1 MIITALLGMGN
12 RISFAHS
19 ETSDNVRYIE
29 GKMRHVALILMAVF
43 ACGSPA
49 GLRAADVGLIKIN
62 GAIGPA
68 TASYI
73 SRAIDVATE
82 RDDTCLIIELDT
94 PGGSLES
101 TKQIV
106 QKFYASRVPTV
117 VYVFPEGAWAGSAGC
132 FITLAADVAAMA
144 PGASIGAAHPVSIG
158 AGGEEKTSDVMK
170 EKLEQITG
178 SFIEGI
184 AKRRGR
190 NAEWARSSVVESKA
204 ITAEKA
210 LELKVIDLIAKDVPD
225 LLTQLDER
233 EVGGKTLKTAKA
245 EVVEIPMT
253 TQERVLQ
260 LLSHPE
266 LMMILMLV
274 AIYGIIGELSN
285 PGAVLP
291 GVVGA
296 IALILVLYM
305 ATILPVN
312 IAGLALIGLAVVLFI
327 VDLYAPTHGVLTFGG
342 IVAFFLGALMLFN
355 RADPAFQLSLVYI
368 IPATLVTA
376 AFFIFVVGAGLR
388 AQFLP
393 VRVGREILLGKTTP
407 ALARID
413 AGAGKVF
420 VEGEYWNAVSEVPI
434 EPGHPVEIVG
444 ISGLTLK
451 VKPKQ
456 PPTT

>member
-1 MIITALLGMGN
+1 
-12 RISFAHS
+12 
-19 ETSDNVRYIE
+19 
-29 GKMRHVALILMAVF
+29 MRHAVLILAAAL

-49 GLRAADVGLIKIN
+49 GLRGADVGLIKVK

-73 SRAIDVATE
+73 SRAIDVASE
-82 RDDTCLIIELDT
+82 RGDACLIIELDT

-101 TKQIV
+101 TKDIV
-106 QKFYASRVPTV
+106 QKFYASPVPTV
-117 VYVFPEGAWAGSAGC
+117 VYVFPDGAWAGSAGC
-132 FITLAADVAAMA
+132 FITLAANVAAMA
-144 PGASIGAAHPVSIG
+144 PGTSIGAAHPVSIG
-158 AGGEEKTSDVMK
+158 AGGEEKVSDVMK
-170 EKLEQITG
+170 EKLEQISG

-184 AKRRGR
+184 AKRRGH

-204 ITAEKA
+204 IDADKA
-210 LELKVIDLIAKDVPD
+210 LELKVVDLLAKDLPD
-225 LLTQLDER
+225 LLSQLDGR
-233 EVGGKTLKTAKA
+233 EVNGKPLKTAGA
-245 EVVEIPMT
+245 NVVDIPMT
-253 TQERVLQ
+253 LQEKVLQ

-285 PGAVLP
+285 PGAILP

-296 IALILVLYM
+296 IALVLVLYM

-312 IAGLALIGLAVVLFI
+312 IAGLALIGVAVVLFI
-327 VDLYAPTHGVLTFGG
+327 VDIYSPTHGVLTFGG

-355 RADPAFQLSLVYI
+355 RADPAFRLSLVYI
-368 IPATLVTA
+368 IPATVVTA

-393 VRVGREILLGKTTP
+393 VRAGRETLFGKTVP

-413 AGAGKVF
+413 AASGKIF

-444 ISGLTLK
+444 INGLTLK

-456 PPTT
+456 PPIA

>member
-1 MIITALLGMGN
+1 
-12 RISFAHS
+12 
-19 ETSDNVRYIE
+19 
-29 GKMRHVALILMAVF
+29 MRHAALILMAVL
-43 ACGSPA
+43 AWGSPVA
-49 GLRAADVGLIKIN
+49 LRAADVGLIKVK

-73 SRAIDVATE
+73 SRAIDVASAS
-82 RDDTCLIIELDT
+82 DDSCLVIELDT
-94 PGGSLES
+94 PGGSLDS
-101 TKQIV
+101 TREIV
-106 QKFYASRVPTV
+106 QKLYASRVPTV

-132 FITLAADVAAMA
+132 FITLAADIAAMS
-144 PGASIGAAHPVSIG
+144 PGTSIGAAHPVSIG
-158 AGGEEKTSDVMK
+158 AGGEEQTSDVMK
-170 EKLEQITG
+170 QKMENFAG
-178 SFIEGI
+178 SYMASI
-184 AKRRGR
+184 AQKRGR
-190 NAEWARSSVVESKA
+190 NAEWAKSAVVTSQS
-204 ITAEKA
+204 ITASNA
-210 LELKVIDLIAKDVPD
+210 LELKVIDIIAKDLPD
-225 LLTQLDER
+225 LLSQLDDR
-233 EVGGKTLKTAKA
+233 EVNGKTLKTASA

-253 TQERVLQ
+253 TQERILQ

-285 PGAVLP
+285 PGAILP

-312 IAGLALIGLAVVLFI
+312 IAGLALIGVAVVLFI
-327 VDLYAPTHGVLTFGG
+327 VDIYAPTHGVLTFGG

-355 RADPAFQLSLVYI
+355 RSDPASRLSLVYI

-376 AFFIFVVGAGLR
+376 AFFVFVVGAGLR

-393 VRVGREILLGKTTP
+393 VRAGRETLLGKTMP

-413 AGAGKVF
+413 AAGGKVF
-420 VEGEYWNAVSEVPI
+420 VEGEYWNAVSEAPI

-456 PPTT
+456 PPTS

>member
-1 MIITALLGMGN
+1 
-12 RISFAHS
+12 
-19 ETSDNVRYIE
+19 
-29 GKMRHVALILMAVF
+29 MRHAVLILVAAL

-49 GLRAADVGLIKIN
+49 GLRAADVGLIKVK

-73 SRAIDVATE
+73 ARAIDVAGE
-82 RDDTCLIIELDT
+82 RGDACLIIELDT

-101 TKQIV
+101 TKDIV
-106 QKFYASRVPTV
+106 QKFYASPIPTV
-117 VYVFPEGAWAGSAGC
+117 VYVFPDGAWAGSAGC
-132 FITLAADVAAMA
+132 FITLAANVAAMA
-144 PGASIGAAHPVSIG
+144 PGTSIGAAHPVSIG
-158 AGGEEKTSDVMK
+158 AGGEEKVSDVMK
-170 EKLEQITG
+170 EKLEQISG
-178 SFIEGI
+178 SYIEGI
-184 AKRRGR
+184 AKRRGH

-204 ITAEKA
+204 IDADKA
-210 LELKVIDLIAKDVPD
+210 LELKVIDILAKDLPD
-225 LLTQLDER
+225 LLNQLDDR
-233 EVGGKTLKTAKA
+233 KVNGKTLKTAGA
-245 EVVEIPMT
+245 NVVDIPMT
-253 TQERVLQ
+253 TQEKVLQ

-285 PGAVLP
+285 PGAILP

-296 IALILVLYM
+296 IALVLVLYM

-312 IAGLALIGLAVVLFI
+312 IAGLALIGVAVVLFI
-327 VDLYAPTHGVLTFGG
+327 VDIYSPSHGVLTFGG
-342 IVAFFLGALMLFN
+342 IIAFFLGALMLFN
-355 RADPAFQLSLVYI
+355 RADPAFRLSLVYI
-368 IPATLVTA
+368 IPATLLTA
-376 AFFIFVVGAGLR
+376 AFFIFIVGAGLR

-393 VRVGREILLGKTTP
+393 VRAGRETLLGKTTP
-407 ALARID
+407 AVARID
-413 AGAGKVF
+413 AGSGKVF

>member
-1 MIITALLGMGN
+1 
-12 RISFAHS
+12 
-19 ETSDNVRYIE
+19 
-29 GKMRHVALILMAVF
+29 MRHAVLILVAAL
-43 ACGSPA
+43 ACGFPA
-49 GLRAADVGLIKIN
+49 GLPAANVGLIKVK

-73 SRAIDVATE
+73 SRAIDVASE
-82 RDDTCLIIELDT
+82 RGDACLIIELDT

-101 TKQIV
+101 TKDIV
-106 QKFYASRVPTV
+106 QKFYASPVPTV
-117 VYVFPEGAWAGSAGC
+117 VYVFPDGAWAGSAGC
-132 FITLAADVAAMA
+132 FITLAANVAAMA
-144 PGASIGAAHPVSIG
+144 PGTSIGAAHPVSIG
-158 AGGEEKTSDVMK
+158 AGGEEKVSDVMK
-170 EKLEQITG
+170 EKLEQISG
-178 SFIEGI
+178 SYIEGI

-204 ITAEKA
+204 IDADKA
-210 LELKVIDLIAKDVPD
+210 LELKVVDLLAKDLPD
-225 LLTQLDER
+225 LLSQLDGR
-233 EVGGKTLKTAKA
+233 EVNGKALKTAGA
-245 EVVEIPMT
+245 NVVDIPMT
-253 TQERVLQ
+253 LQEKVLQ

-285 PGAVLP
+285 PGSILP

-296 IALILVLYM
+296 IALVLVLYM

-312 IAGLALIGLAVVLFI
+312 IAGLALIGVAVVLFI
-327 VDLYAPTHGVLTFGG
+327 VDIYSPTHGVLTFGG

-355 RADPAFQLSLVYI
+355 RADPAFRLSLVYI
-368 IPATLVTA
+368 IPATVVTA

-393 VRVGREILLGKTTP
+393 VRAGRETLMGKTTP
-407 ALARID
+407 ALARIY
-413 AGAGKVF
+413 AASGKVF

-434 EPGHPVEIVG
+434 EPGHPVEIVA
-444 ISGLTLK
+444 INGLTLK

-456 PPTT
+456 PPAT

>member
-1 MIITALLGMGN
+1 
-12 RISFAHS
+12 
-19 ETSDNVRYIE
+19 
-29 GKMRHVALILMAVF
+29 MRHWSLILVAGWI
-43 ACGSPA
+43 CGSPA
-49 GLRAADVGLIKIN
+49 GLPAADVGLIKVN

-73 SRAIDVATE
+73 ARAIDMAGE
-82 RDDTCLIIELDT
+82 RGDTCLIIQLDT
-94 PGGSLES
+94 PGGSLDS
-101 TKQIV
+101 TKAIV
-106 QKFYASRVPTV
+106 QKFYASTVPTV
-117 VYVFPEGAWAGSAGC
+117 VYVAPDGAWAGSAGC
-132 FITLAADVAAMA
+132 FITLAADIAAMA
-144 PGASIGAAHPVSIG
+144 PGTSIGAAHPVSIG

-190 NAEWARSSVVESKA
+190 NVKWARSSVVESKA
-204 ITAEKA
+204 IDADKA
-210 LELKVIDLIAKDVPD
+210 LELKVIDLIAKDLPD
-225 LLTQLDER
+225 LLSQLDNR
-233 EVGGKTLKTAKA
+233 EVGDKTLKTAGA
-245 EVVEIPMT
+245 EVVDIPMT
-253 TQERVLQ
+253 TSERVLQ
-260 LLSHPE
+260 VLSHPE

-274 AIYGIIGELSN
+274 AMYGIIGELSN
-285 PGAVLP
+285 PGAIFP

-305 ATILPVN
+305 ATVLPVN

-327 VDLYAPTHGVLTFGG
+327 VDIYAPTHGVLTFGG

-355 RADPAFQLSLVYI
+355 RGDPAFRLSLVYI

-376 AFFIFVVGAGLR
+376 AFFIFVVGTGLR

-393 VRVGREILLGKTTP
+393 VRAGRETLLGKTIP

-413 AGAGKVF
+413 AASGRVF
-420 VEGEYWNAVSEVPI
+420 VEGEYWNAVSEAPI
-434 EPGHPVEIVG
+434 EPGHPVEIVAVN
-444 ISGLTLK
+444 GLTLK

-456 PPTT
+456 PPIT

>member
-1 MIITALLGMGN
+1 M
-12 RISFAHS
+12 
-19 ETSDNVRYIE
+19 
-29 GKMRHVALILMAVF
+29 
-43 ACGSPA
+43 A
-49 GLRAADVGLIKIN
+49 GLTSAAALGSRAADVGLIKIK

-73 SRAIDVATE
+73 ARCIDVATE
-82 RDDTCLIIELDT
+82 REDSCLVIQLDT
-94 PGGSLES
+94 PGGSLDS
-101 TKQIV
+101 TKEIV
-106 QKFYASRVPTV
+106 QQFYTSRIPTV
-117 VYVFPEGAWAGSAGC
+117 VYVAPEGAWAGSAGC

-144 PGASIGAAHPVSIG
+144 PATSIGAAHPVSIG
-158 AGGEEKTSDVMK
+158 PGGEEKTSDVMK

-190 NAEWARSSVVESKA
+190 NAEWAKSSVVESKA
-204 ITAEKA
+204 IDADEA
-210 LELKVIDLIAKDVPD
+210 LELKVIDLIAKDLPD
-225 LLTQLDER
+225 LLSQLDDR
-233 EVGGKTLKTAKA
+233 EVNGKALKTAGA
-245 EVVEIPMT
+245 NVVDIPMT

-285 PGAVLP
+285 PGAILP

-305 ATILPVN
+305 ATVLPVN
-312 IAGLALIGLAVVLFI
+312 IAGMALIGLAVVLFI
-327 VDLYAPTHGVLTFGG
+327 LDIFAPTHGVLTFGG

-355 RADPAFQLSLVYI
+355 RADPAFRISLAYI

-376 AFFIFVVGAGLR
+376 AFFVFVVGAGLR
-388 AQFLP
+388 AQFFP
-393 VRVGREILLGKTTP
+393 VRVGREALAGKTVP

-413 AGAGKVF
+413 ASGGKVF
-420 VEGEYWNAVSEVPI
+420 VEGEYWNAASETPI
-434 EPGHPVEIVG
+434 EAGHPVEIVAVN
-444 ISGLTLK
+444 GLILK

-456 PPTT
+456 PPIA

>member
-1 MIITALLGMGN
+1 MLG
-12 RISFAHS
+12 SS
-19 ETSDNVRYIE
+19 
-29 GKMRHVALILMAVF
+29 
-43 ACGSPA
+43 A
-49 GLRAADVGLIKIN
+49 GLRATDVGLIRID

-73 SRAIDVATE
+73 ARAIDVAVE
-82 RDDTCLIIELDT
+82 REYPCLIIELDT
-94 PGGSLES
+94 PGGSLDS

-106 QKFYASRVPTV
+106 QKFYASTVPTV
-117 VYVFPEGAWAGSAGC
+117 VYVAPDGAWAGSAGC

-144 PGASIGAAHPVSIG
+144 PGTSIGAAHPVSIG
-158 AGGEEKTSDVMK
+158 AGGEEKISDTMK

-190 NAEWARSSVVESKA
+190 NTEWARSSVVESKA
-204 ITAEKA
+204 IDADKA
-210 LELKVIDLIAKDVPD
+210 LELKVIDLIAKDLPD
-225 LLTQLDER
+225 LLTQLDDR
-233 EVGGKTLKTAKA
+233 EVRGKTLKTAGA
-245 EVVEIPMT
+245 EVVDIPMT
-253 TQERVLQ
+253 TQEKVLQ

-285 PGAVLP
+285 PGAILP

-305 ATILPVN
+305 STILPVN
-312 IAGLALIGLAVVLFI
+312 MAGLALIGLAVVLFI
-327 VDLYAPTHGVLTFGG
+327 VDIYAPTHGVLTFGG

-355 RADPAFQLSLVYI
+355 RADPAFRLSLVYI

-376 AFFIFVVGAGLR
+376 AFFIFVVGSGLR

-393 VRVGREILLGKTTP
+393 VRAGRETMFGKTVP
-407 ALARID
+407 ALAPID
-413 AGAGKVF
+413 AASGKVF

-456 PPTT
+456 PPIT

>member
-1 MIITALLGMGN
+1 
-12 RISFAHS
+12 
-19 ETSDNVRYIE
+19 
-29 GKMRHVALILMAVF
+29 MRHWALILVAGWI
-43 ACGSPA
+43 CGSSVGLQAA
-49 GLRAADVGLIKIN
+49 GVGLIKIN

-73 SRAIDVATE
+73 GRAIDVASE
-82 RDDTCLIIELDT
+82 RGDTCLIIELDT
-94 PGGSLES
+94 PGGSLDS
-101 TKQIV
+101 TKTIV
-106 QKFYASRVPTV
+106 QKFYASSVPTV
-117 VYVFPEGAWAGSAGC
+117 VYVAPEGAWAGSAGC

-144 PGASIGAAHPVSIG
+144 PATSIGAAHPVSIG
-158 AGGEEKTSDVMK
+158 PGGEEKTSDVMK
-170 EKLEQITG
+170 EKLEQISG

-184 AKRRGR
+184 AKKRGH
-190 NAEWARSSVVESKA
+190 NAEWAKSSVVKSQA

-210 LELKVIDLIAKDVPD
+210 LELKVIDLIAKDLPD
-225 LLTQLDER
+225 LLSQLDDR
-233 EVGGKTLKTAKA
+233 EVNGKTLKTAGA
-245 EVVEIPMT
+245 EVVDIPMT

-274 AIYGIIGELSN
+274 AMYGIIGELSN
-285 PGAVLP
+285 PGAILP

-305 ATILPVN
+305 ATVLPVN
-312 IAGLALIGLAVVLFI
+312 LAGLALIGLAVVLFI
-327 VDLYAPTHGVLTFGG
+327 VDIYAPTHGILTFGG

-355 RADPAFQLSLVYI
+355 RADPAFRLSLVYI

-393 VRVGREILLGKTTP
+393 VRVGPGILVGKTVS

-413 AGAGKVF
+413 AASGRVF
-420 VEGEYWNAVSEVPI
+420 VEGENWNAVSEVPI
-434 EPGHPVEIVG
+434 EPGHPVEIVAVN
-444 ISGLTLK
+444 GLTLM
-451 VKPKQ
+451 VIPKQ
-456 PPTT
+456 PPIT

>member
-1 MIITALLGMGN
+1 
-12 RISFAHS
+12 
-19 ETSDNVRYIE
+19 
-29 GKMRHVALILMAVF
+29 MRHWALILI
-43 ACGSPA
+43 A
-49 GLRAADVGLIKIN
+49 GLTCGAATALQAGDVGLIKVN

-73 SRAIDVATE
+73 ARAIDVAAE
-82 RDDTCLIIELDT
+82 RSDTCLIIELDT

-106 QKFYASRVPTV
+106 QKFYASTVPTV
-117 VYVFPEGAWAGSAGC
+117 VYVAPDGAWAGSAGC
-132 FITLAADVAAMA
+132 FITLAADIAAMA
-144 PGASIGAAHPVSIG
+144 PGSSIGAAHPVSIG

-178 SFIEGI
+178 SYIEGI

-204 ITAEKA
+204 IDADKA
-210 LELKVIDLIAKDVPD
+210 LELKVIDLIAKDLPD
-225 LLTQLDER
+225 LLSQLDGR
-233 EVGGKTLKTAKA
+233 EVRGMTLKTAGA
-245 EVVEIPMT
+245 EVVDIPMT
-253 TQERVLQ
+253 APERVLQ

-285 PGAVLP
+285 PGAILP

-305 ATILPVN
+305 ATILPVS
-312 IAGLALIGLAVVLFI
+312 IAGLALVGLAVVLFI
-327 VDLYAPTHGVLTFGG
+327 VDIYAPTHGVLTFGG
-342 IVAFFLGALMLFN
+342 VVAFFLGALMLFN
-355 RADPAFQLSLVYI
+355 RADPAFRLSLVYI
-368 IPATLVTA
+368 VPATLVTA

-393 VRVGREILLGKTTP
+393 VRVGREILLGKTVP

-413 AGAGKVF
+413 AASGRVF

-434 EPGHPVEIVG
+434 EPGHPVEIVA
-444 ISGLTLK
+444 INGLTLT

-456 PPTT
+456 PPIA

>member
-1 MIITALLGMGN
+1 
-12 RISFAHS
+12 
-19 ETSDNVRYIE
+19 VQ
-29 GKMRHVALILMAVF
+29 
-43 ACGSPA
+43 
-49 GLRAADVGLIKIN
+49 AADVGLIKIN

-73 SRAIDVATE
+73 ARAIDVAGE

-106 QKFYASRVPTV
+106 QKFYASKVPTV
-117 VYVFPEGAWAGSAGC
+117 VYVAPDGAWAGSAGC

-144 PGASIGAAHPVSIG
+144 PGTSIGAAHPVSIG

-204 ITAEKA
+204 IDADKA
-210 LELKVIDLIAKDVPD
+210 LELKVIDLIAKDLPD
-225 LLTQLDER
+225 LLTQLDDR
-233 EVGGKTLKTAKA
+233 EVGGKTLKTASA
-245 EVVEIPMT
+245 NVVDIPMT

-285 PGAVLP
+285 PGAILP

-305 ATILPVN
+305 STILPVN
-312 IAGLALIGLAVVLFI
+312 IAGLALIGVAVVLFI
-327 VDLYAPTHGVLTFGG
+327 VDIFAPTHGVLTFGG
-342 IVAFFLGALMLFN
+342 IVAFFLGSLMLFN
-355 RADPAFQLSLVYI
+355 RADPAFRLSLVYI
-368 IPATLVTA
+368 IPATLVTG
-376 AFFIFVVGAGLR
+376 AFFVFVVGAGLR

-393 VRVGREILLGKTTP
+393 VRAGRETMLGKTVP

-413 AGAGKVF
+413 AGSGKVF
-420 VEGEYWNAVSEVPI
+420 VEGEYWNAVSETPI
-434 EPGHPVEIVG
+434 EPGHPVEIVAVN
-444 ISGLTLK
+444 GLTLK

-456 PPTT
+456 PPIT